1 MHRPRKRF
9 GQHFLNDRRIL
20 GRMADALDPRPGET
34 VIEIGPGQGS
44 LTAVLEPRA
53 HRLVLVELDRDLA
66 RDLRARYHA
75 HERVHVVQA
84 DVLEAPL
91 VELSGGG
98 PWCVTG
104 NIPYYI
110 TTPIIFH
117 ALAAPRPRAIVLL
130 IQEEVGERLA
140 AAAGSAE
147 YGALSVTA
155 QALAT
160 ITRHGRVPRGAFA
173 PPPRVDSII
182 VALTPREQPLV
193 QPAEEGPFKTLVQ
206 GAFSLRRKQ
215 MLRVLRTFFDVDA
228 ATAADLLQRC
238 GIARDVRPE
247 TLTPEEY
254 VALLRAAAA
263 VGLVAGPRC

>member
-1 MHRPRKRF
+1 
-9 GQHFLNDRRIL
+9 
-20 GRMADALDPRPGET
+20 
-34 VIEIGPGQGS
+34 
-44 LTAVLEPRA
+44 
-53 HRLVLVELDRDLA
+53 VE
-66 RDLRARYHA
+66 
-75 HERVHVVQA
+75 A
-84 DVLEAPL
+84 DVLDVPL
-91 VELSGGG
+91 SDLSDGE

-130 IQEEVGERLA
+130 MQEEVGERLA
-140 AAAGSAE
+140 AAPGSSP

-160 ITRHGRVPRGAFA
+160 VTNHGRVPRGAFA

-182 VALTPREQPLV
+182 VALTPRAEPLV
-193 QPAEEGPFKTLVQ
+193 QPAEEAAFKSLVQ

-215 MLRVLRTFFDVDA
+215 MLRVARTLFDADA
-228 ATAADLLQRC
+228 VSAGDLLRRC
-238 GIARDVRPE
+238 GIAAEVRPE
-247 TLTPEEY
+247 TLAPAQY

-263 VGLVAGPRC
+263 VGMPAAARS